1 MEKITRWG
9 ILSTAKIGRKAMTPA
24 LLESPM
30 AEVVAVASRDESKA
44 QAYADELGISKAYGS
59 YEALLADPEIDAIY
73 NPLPNHLHK
82 VWTIQAAEA
91 GIHILCEKPLALN
104 IDEGQQMIA
113 AAKANGVQ
121 LMEAFM
127 YRYQPRI
134 LAARQIVRDG
144 AIGEIRSIDVGFT
157 FNLENKNDIRYQPEM
172 GGGAVMDVGCYCI
185 NFSRLLA
192 GRDPISVNARALW
205 TSSGVDDQLTALLD
219 FGDGLVAHFDCGFNQ
234 VQRQHC
240 IISGTTGYLEL
251 PMTFNPLAFNMGMI
265 ETLIRVEKEDQPSR
279 VHTFEPVNMYRLIAE
294 DFIHAIAG
302 RPPAFPVEDSLG
314 NMRTIQALLASAK
327 MGGQPVAL

>member
-1 MEKITRWG
+1 MDKIIRWG
-9 ILSTAKIGRKAMTPA
+9 ILSTAKIGHKAMIPA

-44 QAYADELGISKAYGS
+44 QSYANELGIPKAYGS

-82 VWTIQAAEA
+82 VWTILAAEA

-104 IDEGQQMIA
+104 IDECQQMIA

-127 YRYQPRI
+127 YRYHPRI
-134 LAARQIVRDG
+134 LAARQMVRDG
-144 AIGEIRSIDVGFT
+144 VIGEIRSIDLGFT
-157 FNLENKNDIRYQPEM
+157 FNLDNKNDIRYQPEM
-172 GGGAVMDVGCYCI
+172 GGGAAMDVGCYCI
-185 NFSRLLA
+185 NISRLMA

-205 TSSGVDDQLTALLD
+205 TASGVDDQLTALLD

-234 VQRQHC
+234 VQRQRC
-240 IISGTTGYLEL
+240 IISGTEGYLDL
-251 PMTFNPLAFNMGMI
+251 PMTFNMGVA
-265 ETLIRVEKEDQPSR
+265 ETQILEETETESPR
-279 VHTFEPVNMYRLIAE
+279 VHTFPAVNMYRLIAE
-294 DFIHAIAG
+294 DFMHTMAG
-302 RPPAFPVEDSLG
+302 SPPTFPIDDALG
-314 NMRTIQALLASAK
+314 NMRAIQALLASAK
-327 MGGQPVAL
+327 MNGQPITP